1 MVGMLPTCI
10 PYLTENL
17 KGISHTLPL
26 FLPQTKPSLGCGNK
40 IPVLTWSWVDLQP
53 LFSRF
58 PRLFNLS
65 SLKTGVFSCFLALS
79 FCRNLRDPEVV
90 ELSSLLVLHNSHLS
104 PSCLDSRLRS
114 LSSSGI
120 FSVSSFFFF
129 SFSSPSSV
137 SFPTKRFG
145 FPLSLLKSKLFFGAW
160 SRAWKRLTS
169 FLFGGCYL
177 HARFVEAMGFFF
189 FFFSMLLYGPFGRNG
204 IGGFLRTLQGTFFEF
219 GSHFISCSELV

>member
-10 PYLTENL
+10 RYLTENL

-58 PRLFNLS
+58 PRLFNPS

-90 ELSSLLVLHNSHLS
+90 ELSSPLVLHNSHLS

-114 LSSSGI
+114 LSSGI

-189 FFFSMLLYGPFGRNG
+189 FFSMILYGPFGRNG
-204 IGGFLRTLQGTFFEF
+204 IGGFLRTLQGTFFQF